1 MSVND
6 PFSSV
11 SNKNN
16 SRKDAK
22 VQRNDYHIIV
32 FLRAFA
38 SSPEKLFLS
47 VRALMAG
54 SRQSRIID
62 ANQSRAVCYL
72 RTPFS
77 VNLAMAALQYSSL
90 SIRLSSSFVLSHCA
104 SNFSNICTGSAPLV
118 SYSVQ

>member
-1 MSVND
+1 VSEND

-11 SNKNN
+11 SNNKNN

-47 VRALMAG
+47 VRALIADN
-54 SRQSRIID
+54 SH
-62 ANQSRAVCYL
+62 
-72 RTPFS
+72 
-77 VNLAMAALQYSSL
+77 
-90 SIRLSSSFVLSHCA
+90 SIVL
-104 SNFSNICTGSAPLV
+104 
-118 SYSVQ
+118 